1 MHHEGVDVSITGNS
15 TNPTRFQHPVAG
27 TYKKECIEQGKKYFS
42 VASGGGT
49 GRTLHPDNMAAGP
62 ASYGM
67 TDTMGRMH
75 SDAQFDGLPGYGQQS
90 YGRRDCGRGRGGG
103 RGCEVIT
110 IYTQTSPDRLSGD
123 VFMCVYASALAE
135 KAAQQLQQGSAVEI
149 AEHSCCTSL
158 WYLPCKTG

>member
-1 MHHEGVDVSITGNS
+1 MHHENVGVSITGNS

-75 SDAQFDGLPGYGQQS
+75 SDAQFAGSSSVPAHVEMMGLS
-90 YGRRDCGRGRGGG
+90 
-103 RGCEVIT
+103 VWVT
-110 IYTQTSPDRLSGD
+110 TQWL
-123 VFMCVYASALAE
+123 VL
-135 KAAQQLQQGSAVEI
+135 QLQLQFLLRKLQRLVS
-149 AEHSCCTSL
+149 SK
-158 WYLPCKTG
+158 KTA